1 MEIDY
6 LIIGQ
11 GIAGSLLSY
20 ELLQRN
26 QRILVMDGPIADRSA
41 SMAAGAVLYPQ
52 AGRKKTVSALRQAA
66 IQQAVHTYSC
76 MSAMAGKHF
85 CTPLSLIDCGINANT
100 NKAGEKIIDSENV
113 NRFFNTQE
121 VTSTQGVFSVD
132 GPAFLQWWRTYL
144 CNQNLFVEALFLEEE
159 CVFHETGIIYGE
171 VSARNI
177 IFCRGAAEQRSPA
190 FSSLPFTSNRGDY
203 LLLAIPGLPDNA
215 IYQGEVRLIPKGAQL
230 FWCGSNYIWKYDDL
244 TPSATWRRQTED
256 YLDKWLRVPYTVVAH
271 KAAERPTTAG
281 QFPLMGFHP
290 RIPHYAIFNGLGTKG
305 FSEGPVLAQIFA
317 EYLCTGKSMIN
328 YDSGRF
334 ANFFT

>member
-26 QRILVMDGPIADRSA
+26 QRILVMDGPISDRSA

-52 AGRKKTVSALRQAA
+52 AGRKKIVSALRQAA

-85 CTPLSLIDCGINANT
+85 CTPLSLIDCPIDPITPKSGEEIPGAESITRFFHTQEITSRQEVFTINA
-100 NKAGEKIIDSENV
+100 A
-113 NRFFNTQE
+113 
-121 VTSTQGVFSVD
+121 
-132 GPAFLQWWRTYL
+132 ALLQWWRNYL
-144 CNQNLFVEALFLEEE
+144 SSQNLFIETIFDEEG
-159 CVFHETGIIYGE
+159 CVIHEKGVTYG
-171 VSARNI
+171 AITANKI